1 MSRKISDLPYN
12 DNQKL
17 DLHLS
22 DSPGQ
27 PLVVCIHGGG
37 FISGDKADERCRQS
51 AAILTAAGFNMA
63 SLSYSLATADDRFS
77 KWPRNLFDIADAMVW
92 LSKHAQ
98 QYGYDFNR
106 LGMLGFSAGCCLSN
120 LYILG
125 GKQLFDR
132 FSYDTA
138 VFEPAALAGF
148 YGPYDFPSRQQ
159 ERRSGDDQLNLEHSP
174 SYWFKENG
182 RAAPPVLHIHGNHDT
197 VVYPDQPAR
206 FQADYRSRNL
216 TFTAIIAEGFGH
228 SFAPRDT
235 NDSGESIDLGREIAD
250 FFSLHLA

>member
-1 MSRKISDLPYN
+1 MSHHFSDLQYN
-12 DNQKL
+12 DNQSL

-22 DSPGQ
+22 DRTGQ

-51 AAILTAAGFNMA
+51 AALLTAAGFNMA
-63 SLSYSLATADDRFS
+63 SLSYSLATADDRFAM
-77 KWPRNLFDIADAMVW
+77 WPRNLFDIADAMVW
-92 LSKHAQ
+92 LSEHAQ

-132 FSYDTA
+132 FAYNTE
-138 VFEPAALAGF
+138 VFEPAALVGF
-148 YGPYDFPSRQQ
+148 YGPYDFPSRQK
-159 ERRSGDDQLNLEHSP
+159 ERRSANDKLNLEHSP

-182 RAAPPVLHIHGNHDT
+182 RTAPPVLHIQGNRDT
-197 VVYPDQPAR
+197 VVYPDQHEW
-206 FQADYRSRNL
+206 FQSDYRSRNL
-216 TFTAIIAEGFGH
+216 SFKAIIADGFGH

-235 NDSGESIDLGREIAD
+235 NESGKSIDLGQEITD
-250 FFSLHLA
+250 FFSLHLV